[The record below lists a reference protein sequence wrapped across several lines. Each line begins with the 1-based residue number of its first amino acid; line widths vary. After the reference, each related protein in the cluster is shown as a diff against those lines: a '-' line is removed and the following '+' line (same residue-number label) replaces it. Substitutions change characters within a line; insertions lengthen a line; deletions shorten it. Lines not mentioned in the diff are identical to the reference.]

1 MEPSRRSLHES
12 EKMDALVQLAGT
24 VAHELNNIFTAVA
37 GNLSLLDQDFSGEQ
51 SVTYQDIV
59 RAAQRG
65 IDLTA
70 KLQAFAG
77 RQRLDR
83 RSIDLNAVVSRT
95 LARLHHTLSDVTLDV
110 ALGDTEFIVYADE
123 QKLSDTVAELIKNAR
138 TAMPHGGGHLSV
150 RTQRFLRGNLHPQV
164 ILSIADNG
172 SGMTPDVMARAAE
185 PLFTTAP
192 HGIKAGWELSNCAGF
207 VRQSGGTITLTSE
220 PGRGTTVQLSLPLE
234 NVPAVRDSPASGDNP
249 VKKPFSLAP

>member
-1 MEPSRRSLHES
+1 MEPTRRSLNES

-65 IDLTA
+65 IDLTS

-83 RSIDLNAVVSRT
+83 RSIDLNAVVTRT
-95 LARLHHTLSDVTLDV
+95 LTRLRHTLSGVELDV
-110 ALGDTEFIVYADE
+110 ALGDSQFIVYADE
-123 QKLSDTVAELIKNAR
+123 LKLSDTVIELIKNAR
-138 TAMPHGGGHLSV
+138 TAMSDTGGRLTI
-150 RTQRFLRGNLHPQV
+150 RTQRLQRGNNHPHV
-164 ILSIADNG
+164 LLSITDNG
-172 SGMTPDVMARAAE
+172 AGMTPDVMARAAE
-185 PLFTTAP
+185 PLFTTGP
-192 HGIKAGWELSNCAGF
+192 HGIKAGWGLSNCAGF
-207 VRQSGGTITLTSE
+207 VRQSGGTMTLTSE
-220 PGRGTTVQLSLPLE
+220 PGRGTTVELSLPLE
-234 NVPAVRDSPASGDNP
+234 NT
-249 VKKPFSLAP
+249 